1 MHRLEI
7 TGETPEALYLNVV
20 NTLAMFLRGPSAPVS
35 AAQAVD
41 ASEVSVSRTS
51 DVAPPEQEVLPP
63 VKGRRRSTKAA
74 GVPDL
79 GAELGMKPLEEK
91 LNDAIPD
98 LTGGAEKLAK
108 ELTLADDIIPRL
120 MAIQAAHTKRG
131 NDMPTVVKYIQK
143 LYGPFG
149 IANAK
154 NLKPEQFAEFLEAS
168 EAYLSG
174 EA

>member
-7 TGETPEALYLNVV
+7 TGETPEALYVNVV

-41 ASEVSVSRTS
+41 TSEAAVSRTS
-51 DVAPPEQEVLPP
+51 DVATPEQEVLPP
-63 VKGRRRSTKAA
+63 VKAKRGKKAA
-74 GVPDL
+74 EPIKVEGS
-79 GAELGMKPLEEK
+79 

-98 LTGGAEKLAK
+98 LTGGAEPAK

-120 MAIQAAHTKRG
+120 IAIQAAHTKRG